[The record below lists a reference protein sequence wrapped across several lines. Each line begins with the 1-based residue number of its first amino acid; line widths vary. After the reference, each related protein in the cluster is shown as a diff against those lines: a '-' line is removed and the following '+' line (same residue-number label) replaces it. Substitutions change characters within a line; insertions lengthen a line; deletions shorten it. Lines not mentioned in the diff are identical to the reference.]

1 MFLPFLLY
9 IGGINWDTRKKQHC
23 AVEKKKMTMSL
34 FSEGLYMN
42 ASLLLSASVFPSTA
56 SVTEATLTRSLIP
69 TWPT

>member
-9 IGGINWDTRKKQHC
+9 IIGGINWDTRKKQHC
-23 AVEKKKMTMSL
+23 AVEKKKKMSL

-42 ASLLLSASVFPSTA
+42 ASLLLSASVFLSTA
-56 SVTEATLTRSLIP
+56 SVTEATMTRSLKP